1 MIVFLYQINK
11 MTLTLTNEQIY
22 MGIIVVLVAIQI
34 YQQRLISRLEKETTD
49 IWNQIGVLVTT
60 VTAQLLTMQK
70 DINNKQDKQ

>member
-1 MIVFLYQINK
+1 
-11 MTLTLTNEQIY
+11 MTLTLTNEQLYI
-22 MGIIVVLVAIQI
+22 GIIVVLVAIQI

>member
-1 MIVFLYQINK
+1 
-11 MTLTLTNEQIY
+11 MTLTLTNEQLYI
-22 MGIIVVLVAIQI
+22 GIIVVLVGIQI
-34 YQQRLISRLEKETTD
+34 YQQRLISKLEKETTD

>member
-1 MIVFLYQINK
+1 

-70 DINNKQDKQ
+70 DINNKQDK

>member
-1 MIVFLYQINK
+1 
-11 MTLTLTNEQIY
+11 MTLTLTNEQLYI
-22 MGIIVVLVAIQI
+22 GIIVVLVAIQI

-70 DINNKQDKQ
+70 DLNNKQDK